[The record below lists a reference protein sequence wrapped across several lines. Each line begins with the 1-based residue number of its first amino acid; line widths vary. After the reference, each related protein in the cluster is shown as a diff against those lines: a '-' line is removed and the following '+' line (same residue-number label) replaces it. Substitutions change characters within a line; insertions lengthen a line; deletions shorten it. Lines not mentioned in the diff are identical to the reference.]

1 MVKTDPIGIRLE
13 PAEREALERAAAA
26 DDRTMSAFARRV
38 LVEWL
43 RKGGRLK
50 QKRNALARR
59 PKEGTDG

>member
-1 MVKTDPIGIRLE
+1 MEKTDPIGIRLE

-43 RKGGRLK
+43 RKGGWLK
-50 QKRNALARR
+50 KERAVARK
-59 PKEGTDG
+59 PKEGTDA